1 MTAQGVFRD
10 DFYNASAV
18 LTQAQATATTQATST
33 VYTASAMAGAN
44 QVFIEQSGNSGAQAV
59 TTDTAANII
68 AWLQQAVAAQIKAQ
82 IAGLESGLNPPIG
95 VPNLFNLSYTLTIV
109 NSNTSAGVITLSGGT
124 GVTISG
130 TATVAVGASRTYV
143 VTITSSNAVTLTNAM
158 SGTN

>member
-1 MTAQGVFRD
+1 
-10 DFYNASAV
+10 
-18 LTQAQATATTQATST
+18 
-33 VYTASAMAGAN
+33 MAGAN